1 MIYDVIIIGA
11 GPAGLAAGLLLEKE
25 KVQYV
30 ILEKGKDLL
39 RRNVRNPEDVASGIG
54 GSGLF
59 SDGKLSFPPSASE
72 MWGKL
77 DGRELKAAYLFLK
90 QTLDGLGIII
100 PDWEEQW
107 RKTEPIEGEKEYCS
121 IVFNDFLRNRILN
134 SFYDKNR
141 PYTFSDSE
149 VVAISDMQTYYEVTV
164 KNGKLYQGRNLIIAS
179 GKYGNRILS
188 HFKIQKQINKIELGI
203 RLEIPSEYFKPCEK
217 SLEDFKVI
225 KRITDGVQFRTFC
238 SCKQGIVLPSKFDK
252 YYSHNGSRTQFSTG
266 KSNIG
271 MVMRTD
277 GTPSIYKSELG
288 NRLSNIVE
296 PFKRELSDFVY
307 GNEILIGEHT
317 DCVLK
322 NQIHILCD
330 MEKSILEK
338 CCIYG
343 PEIEYVGSY
352 ADVINNNLMLSKNV
366 WVAGDVSG
374 SFRGLMAAMLSGIY
388 CGNSIC
394 YEIEKNVRNNIAY
407 LGIKESDS
415 ASMDMIFTAQS
426 KNYFYCRDTICEY
439 VLRQGK
445 LPVNPFRVF
454 DYFLGDRVD
463 RELIRRG
470 NNQLLKACKELWVFG
485 PIADGVLFEIAQA
498 IRQKKQIRF
507 FRLGTRV
514 EEIGEIKIDDISFEP
529 EVHARQVKK
538 TDLIAFV
545 QNQYIE
551 NRQINLFDF
560 LAKGT
565 EDES

>member
-1 MIYDVIIIGA
+1 
-11 GPAGLAAGLLLEKE
+11 
-25 KVQYV
+25 
-30 ILEKGKDLL
+30 
-39 RRNVRNPEDVASGIG
+39 
-54 GSGLF
+54 
-59 SDGKLSFPPSASE
+59 
-72 MWGKL
+72 
-77 DGRELKAAYLFLK
+77 
-90 QTLDGLGIII
+90 
-100 PDWEEQW
+100 
-107 RKTEPIEGEKEYCS
+107 
-121 IVFNDFLRNRILN
+121 
-134 SFYDKNR
+134 
-141 PYTFSDSE
+141 
-149 VVAISDMQTYYEVTV
+149 
-164 KNGKLYQGRNLIIAS
+164 
-179 GKYGNRILS
+179 
-188 HFKIQKQINKIELGI
+188 
-203 RLEIPSEYFKPCEK
+203 
-217 SLEDFKVI
+217 
-225 KRITDGVQFRTFC
+225 
-238 SCKQGIVLPSKFDK
+238 
-252 YYSHNGSRTQFSTG
+252 
-266 KSNIG
+266 
-271 MVMRTD
+271 
-277 GTPSIYKSELG
+277 
-288 NRLSNIVE
+288 
-296 PFKRELSDFVY
+296 
-307 GNEILIGEHT
+307 
-317 DCVLK
+317 
-322 NQIHILCD
+322 
-330 MEKSILEK
+330 
-338 CCIYG
+338 
-343 PEIEYVGSY
+343 
-352 ADVINNNLMLSKNV
+352 
-366 WVAGDVSG
+366 
-374 SFRGLMAAMLSGIY
+374 MLSGIY